1 MATRSRKALFIQ
13 YRNTYSKNTINTT
26 TISLPVNNEGYDS
39 GNVVDS
45 EMVGLIR
52 KNNPYGTPEFS
63 DSKQEIIPM
72 TELNNLPPSW
82 MDLVDEINENAEKI
96 TKEIQILGEMHK
108 KHLIPNFENKDEEER
123 LINEKTDE
131 ITQNIVMCQRKIQN
145 MDVTTENT
153 QSNKLK
159 KNIQV
164 SLATKIQDLSQ
175 LFRKTQ
181 SSYLSKLRNIEQ
193 INNSLIKTDTFNQD
207 NQINFEE
214 DDDEDEL
221 VYLSNS
227 QLHLMDEGSTDQI
240 ANQREKE
247 INEIA
252 KSINELLGI
261 FRELQTMVIDQGTIL
276 DRIDYN
282 IEQVDTNMENAT
294 VQLTKAT
301 KYQKR
306 TQKSMIICLTILSVI
321 LLLFIFIVLLKVL
334 SRSGGDS
341 DDKPKNS

>member
-13 YRNTYSKNTINTT
+13 YRNLYSKNTINSGTL
-26 TISLPVNNEGYDS
+26 SVQVNPEGNEA
-39 GNVVDS
+39 NDS
-45 EMVGLIR
+45 ERAGLIK
-52 KNNPYGTPEFS
+52 KNNPFEMSVDNVG
-63 DSKQEIIPM
+63 QEIIP
-72 TELNNLPPSW
+72 LNEIMGIPSYW
-82 MDLVDEINENAEKI
+82 TDLVDEINESVEYI
-96 TKEIQILGEMHK
+96 TKEIQNLSELHR
-108 KHLIPNFENKDEEER
+108 KHLIPNFENKEEEER
-123 LINEKTDE
+123 LINHKTDE
-131 ITQNIVMCQRKIQN
+131 ITQTIVSCQRKIQN
-145 MDVTTENT
+145 LGVPDTLDS
-153 QSNKLK
+153 QSAKLK

-193 INNSLIKTDTFNQD
+193 INNSLITPDS
-207 NQINFEE
+207 INPENGLIDFDEE
-214 DDDEDEL
+214 DEDEL
-221 VYLSNS
+221 LYASNS
-227 QLHLMDEGSTDQI
+227 QLQLLEEGSTDQI
-240 ANQREKE
+240 VSTREKE
-247 INEIA
+247 INEIS

-306 TQKSMIICLTILSVI
+306 TQKSMGICLAILTGI
-321 LLLFIFIVLLKVL
+321 LILFIIIVLLKVM
-334 SRSGGDS
+334 SRGGDK
-341 DDKPKNS
+341 DNSSKGNS

>member
-1 MATRSRKALFIQ
+1 
-13 YRNTYSKNTINTT
+13 
-26 TISLPVNNEGYDS
+26 
-39 GNVVDS
+39 
-45 EMVGLIR
+45 MVGLIR

>member
-13 YRNTYSKNTINTT
+13 YRNTYSKNTINSTA
-26 TISLPVNNEGYDS
+26 ISIPTNIEGYDS
-39 GNVVDS
+39 SGGMDS

-52 KNNPYGTPEFS
+52 KDNPFESKDYNE
-63 DSKQEIIPM
+63 SKQEIIPM
-72 TELNNLPPSW
+72 TELNSLPPSW
-82 MDLVDEINENAEKI
+82 VDLVDEINDAVENI
-96 TKEIQILGEMHK
+96 TKKIHILSDMHK

-131 ITQNIVMCQRKIQN
+131 ITQSIVMCQRKIQN
-145 MDVTTENT
+145 MNVTSDNS

-175 LFRKTQ
+175 LFRKAQ
-181 SSYLSKLRNIEQ
+181 SSYLSKLRNIESQ
-193 INNSLIKTDTFNQD
+193 INNSLITTDSFSPEKRIPGFD
-207 NQINFEE
+207 E

-221 VYLSNS
+221 LYLSNS
-227 QLHLMDEGSTDQI
+227 QLQLMEEGSTDQI
-240 ANQREKE
+240 VSTREKE
-247 INEIA
+247 INEIS

-306 TQKSMIICLTILSVI
+306 TQKGMAICLAVLGVI
-321 LLLFIFIVLLKVL
+321 LVLFILVVILKVL
-334 SRSGGDS
+334 SHSE
-341 DDKPKNS
+341 KQENP